1 MSAQLHDIESESLPA
16 HVSICQE
23 RYKQLDSRIGSV
35 ERHLIAIDI
44 TLSEIRD
51 AINHDHKAQLKQFLT
66 WASVIITGLLG
77 SCGWLLT
84 HYVLR

>member
-1 MSAQLHDIESESLPA
+1 MSQFDIESESLPA

-23 RYKQLDSRIGSV
+23 RYKQLDTRIGSV
-35 ERHLIAIDI
+35 EKHLIAIDI

-51 AINHDHKAQLKQFLT
+51 ALNHDRKEQFQRFLT
-66 WASVIITGLLG
+66 WSGVIITALLG